1 MNLLDTFTNE
11 VKQGWQD
18 AKHDLTRNYDQ
29 EELNKRHKKVLA
41 TMFGSDVANDLVK
54 GGPKYRDY
62 GGGVEVENSE
72 PKYDYERDYAKEQ
85 ALNMTDNI
93 VNEVGNQNN
102 TKLAYK
108 EKSVF
113 LRPIT
118 KQPHSEKD
126 DIDKSSTAVE
136 VDTKSKNGHSNGSK
150 SDTAPIPS
158 TADYIK
164 PTTNKVDAQGLH
176 TKNVNPLTTRSD
188 GEIVADIIDTVRT
201 DSKGH
206 YSEYDVGKV
215 LGSSV
220 LVQQLKTT
228 NEGRAFLE
236 EITKDTGTRSSRLGQ
251 SKIYPRLP
259 GNLELSDKDKLAM
272 QEAKQIL
279 YNINKDGG
287 FLTNA
292 AINDALKH
300 GSLVRDTK
308 LLNRLVPTLDLHENK
323 ILTNQDKLAMKEL
336 ETALHKINGGDEF
349 LNRDTVNALVQ
360 AGIPI
365 HDTTDAVVGPS
376 SVDLRTNST
385 DGSGTH
391 NTLPTFDLKNNLA
404 EIVDSVYSGTTIPS
418 GVLTLKN
425 TPKWLRTQLA
435 KEGLSKVTNSNDRTA
450 IQSYPNPKA
459 GPVKSLPVFNVNTG
473 NVGTSSKTKDLDQPE
488 KDVAEYL
495 SEVEENY
502 PQTPKRVETVLD
514 MEMEYLGDLGHT
526 FGNLTPEEAATM
538 VRNHYVNEKGTKDLI
553 NKLKYVV
560 PKSTTDYLET
570 QLKAGNLEPSKK
582 QQDRNEVISALI
594 NAEGSYKYGYSE
606 PAIQTAKNY
615 LRTNGS
621 DLLIE
626 QALKNMEYNKKQF
639 SRYENSNMGI
649 PKDMKRLAI
658 INFD

>member
-336 ETALHKINGGDEF
+336 ETTLHKINGGDEF

-365 HDTTDAVVGPS
+365 HDTTGAVVGSS

-385 DGSGTH
+385 DGNGTH
-391 NTLPTFDLKNNLA
+391 HTLPTFGLDQNSSSNATGIDNNNSVVDTNTSNVDLNSTPLTDTNTSMLPSSDDKGFESAMAESDTDLKQYLNSLFKNVTKEQAASIVRGLNGGPT
-404 EIVDSVYSGTTIPS
+404 EIGSVLRHLGPIVSD
-418 GVLTLKN
+418 GV
-425 TPKWLRTQLA
+425 
-435 KEGLSKVTNSNDRTA
+435 
-450 IQSYPNPKA
+450 
-459 GPVKSLPVFNVNTG
+459 
-473 NVGTSSKTKDLDQPE
+473 
-488 KDVAEYL
+488 
-495 SEVEENY
+495 
-502 PQTPKRVETVLD
+502 
-514 MEMEYLGDLGHT
+514 MEYLYEQFRAGE
-526 FGNLTPEEAATM
+526 LTA
-538 VRNHYVNEKGTKDLI
+538 
-553 NKLKYVV
+553 
-560 PKSTTDYLET
+560 
-570 QLKAGNLEPSKK
+570 
-582 QQDRNEVISALI
+582 
-594 NAEGSYKYGYSE
+594 
-606 PAIQTAKNY
+606 
-615 LRTNGS
+615 
-621 DLLIE
+621 
-626 QALKNMEYNKKQF
+626 
-639 SRYENSNMGI
+639 NSNTPNLI
-649 PKDMKRLAI
+649 QPI
-658 INFD
+658 FDNNQTRDLNTSSGSTVGTDNNDSITVDTNTS

>member
-365 HDTTDAVVGPS
+365 HDTTGAVVGSS

-385 DGSGTH
+385 DGNGTH
-391 NTLPTFDLKNNLA
+391 HTLPTFGLDQNSSSNATGIDNNN
-404 EIVDSVYSGTTIPS
+404 SGE
-418 GVLTLKN
+418 LTANSN
-425 TPKWLRTQLA
+425 TPNLIQPIFDNNQTRDLNTSSGSTVGTDNNDSITVDTNTSEDQNLTMDGIDSSSESTSTNTSEDKPMEYKSVEKAKRQLWDGDQIGVIEAFTGLTRAEAVDKIRSLDSSSNAVRAILAMLRDVLYEEDANYLYKQF
-435 KEGLSKVTNSNDRTA
+435 
-450 IQSYPNPKA
+450 KA
-459 GPVKSLPVFNVNTG
+459 GK
-473 NVGTSSKTKDLDQPE
+473 
-488 KDVAEYL
+488 L
-495 SEVEENY
+495 S
-502 PQTPKRVETVLD
+502 TDKPK
-514 MEMEYLGDLGHT
+514 
-526 FGNLTPEEAATM
+526 
-538 VRNHYVNEKGTKDLI
+538 
-553 NKLKYVV
+553 
-560 PKSTTDYLET
+560 
-570 QLKAGNLEPSKK
+570 
-582 QQDRNEVISALI
+582 
-594 NAEGSYKYGYSE
+594 
-606 PAIQTAKNY
+606 
-615 LRTNGS
+615 
-621 DLLIE
+621 
-626 QALKNMEYNKKQF
+626 
-639 SRYENSNMGI
+639 
-649 PKDMKRLAI
+649 
-658 INFD
+658 